1 MGFVVDAEKGEFIN
15 KTTATAHFLFINT
28 IIFVKKIFGL
38 SSIMASKSVVVFF
51 AALSVSTIFLIIHEI
66 TKKNFLSIIGAFIFG
81 FSFSFW
87 KNAEIVEVYT
97 MNTFFVSVFI
107 LFVTKSLLSKNPKYL
122 LFSAL
127 FLGISLWVHVQNI
140 LFFPAFIYLL
150 YIFRDSKKQII
161 FSVSILLVIFGALY
175 IQPLVTGLPIK
186 YVLKSGSW
194 VEDSLKKPWKNY
206 FFDIMKS
213 ILYLIYNFWFYLI
226 FIIPGV
232 IFAFKNYKDYLIF
245 LMLGILPIYGF
256 ATFYAVSDN
265 YVFFISSY
273 ISLVIFISLG
283 INTIQSHKFKKLIY
297 FSTFLIPIFYVLSY
311 QIAFKTK
318 QGTEFDEFKNYKGG
332 LKYYLYPWMNNNK
345 GLLEFTINKEI
356 STEKIPWMI
365 ISAKEFIKITE
376 KKYTLE
382 QLKKM

>member
-1 MGFVVDAEKGEFIN
+1 MGFVVDAEKGEFIT

-28 IIFVKKIFGL
+28 IIFAKKIFNV
-38 SSIMASKSVVVFF
+38 SSIAASKSVVIFF
-51 AALSVSTIFLIIHEI
+51 AALSISIIFLIIHEI
-66 TKKNFLSIIGAFIFG
+66 SKKNSLSIIGAFIFG

-97 MNTFFVSVFI
+97 TNTFFVSVFI
-107 LFVTKSLLSKNPKYL
+107 LFATKSILTKNPKYL
-122 LFSAL
+122 LYSSL
-127 FLGISLWVHVQNI
+127 FLGISLWVHIQNI

-150 YIFRDSKKQII
+150 YFFRNSKKQVA
-161 FSVSILLVIFGALY
+161 FSVSILLAIFGALY
-175 IQPLVTGLPIK
+175 IQPLMTGLPIK

-194 VEDSLKKPWKNY
+194 VEDSLKKSWQNY
-206 FFDIMKS
+206 FFDIIKS

-226 FIIPGV
+226 FIISGA
-232 IFAFKNYKDYLIF
+232 IFAFKIYKNYFIF
-245 LMLGILPIYGF
+245 LMLGFLPIYGF

-265 YVFFISSY
+265 YVFFIGSY

-283 INTIQSHKFKKLIY
+283 INNIRSHNFKKLIC
-297 FSTFLIPIFYVLSY
+297 FSIFFIPLFYILSF
-311 QIAFKTK
+311 QIAIKTK

-332 LKYYLYPWMNNNK
+332 LKYYLYPWMNQNK
-345 GLLEFTINKEI
+345 GLLEFTINKEVP
-356 STEKIPWMI
+356 TEKIPWMI

-376 KKYTLE
+376 KKYTIE